1 MTDLKALREQAGLTQ
16 AEAAQLVHRTRD
28 SWAAY
33 ESGRVE
39 ADDAVVDLFVRRT
52 KGLAKARKK
61 QGL

>member
-1 MTDLKALREQAGLTQ
+1 MNLKALREQAGLTQ

-39 ADDAVVDLFVRRT
+39 ADKAVVDLFKIKT
-52 KGLAKARKK
+52 APMIKARE
-61 QGL
+61 QEGL